1 MGWLTR
7 RPVGLGVCVGGQSA
21 LTLVTATRR
30 YLQEGSFV
38 VRYNESSAGKKGY
51 LFLFSDAILLG
62 SPAGGLSSKIK
73 PKRFFILG
81 NAHTPASR
89 PTSLPAHHVADT
101 TNAHAHAPPHTH
113 THTHHRT
120 RTRTCDVRQQTNR
133 WRWWT
138 WHQTASTSSRSV
150 TMPLPPSMFPHCV
163 RVMSDKQP
171 KPCGQLVSVL
181 TSVCVWL

>member
-1 MGWLTR
+1 MCAR
-7 RPVGLGVCVGGQSA
+7 GQSA

-38 VRYNESSAGKKGY
+38 VRYNESSAGKKSY

-81 NAHTPASR
+81 SAHTPASR

-101 TNAHAHAPPHTH
+101 TNAHAHA
-113 THTHHRT
+113 
-120 RTRTCDVRQQTNR
+120 RTCTRDVRQQTNR

-138 WHQTASTSSRSV
+138 WLQTASTSSRSV
-150 TMPLPPSMFPHCV
+150 TMSSPPSMNPHGA
-163 RVMSDKQP
+163 RVMADKQSTRAHAP
-171 KPCGQLVSVL
+171 RRSTIFLY
-181 TSVCVWL
+181 